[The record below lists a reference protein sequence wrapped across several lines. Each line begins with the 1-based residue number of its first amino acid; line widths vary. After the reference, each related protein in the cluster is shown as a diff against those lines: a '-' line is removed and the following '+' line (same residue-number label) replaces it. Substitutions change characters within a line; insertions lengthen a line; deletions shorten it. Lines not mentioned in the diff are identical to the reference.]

1 MADSELHQRRELDA
15 SPADMTNV
23 IHNDRTAIYSE
34 LERRAKGQRLT
45 PAQRRIA
52 QCLIENSAE
61 IGFLSSLEIARLA
74 DVSQPSVTRFATS
87 LGFNGYLEMRK
98 HLRTNF
104 VSPEVNPEPK
114 TNRYQAAV
122 QAEIH
127 NLEELSNI
135 LADESLIDSFGK
147 AMATSRPLAVMGLR
161 ASSGLANQ
169 LAYFAAKVH
178 PDVRLLNT
186 GGSLN
191 EDILEQIKA
200 AGGKTLLAF
209 MMPLY
214 PRETIKTLEFAR
226 EIGLTVALITDVSL
240 ADHSQWSDI
249 SLQVP
254 INSNLVF
261 DSYSSPT
268 VIVSILLDAMCNNMK
283 TESQRKLDQL
293 DTSSRKRKVF
303 TR

>member
-1 MADSELHQRRELDA
+1 MTNSELHQGPDFNDTA
-15 SPADMTNV
+15 SEMTNG
-23 IHNDRTAIYSE
+23 IQNDRTAIYSE
-34 LERRAKGQRLT
+34 LERRSKGQRLT

-52 QCLIENSAE
+52 QCLIENSNE
-61 IGFLSSLEIARLA
+61 IGFLSSLEVAKLA
-74 DVSQPSVTRFATS
+74 NVSQPSVTRFATS
-87 LGFNGYLEMRK
+87 LGFTGYLDMRK
-98 HLRTNF
+98 HLRASFVTPDVYPETN
-104 VSPEVNPEPK
+104 

-122 QAEIH
+122 QAERQ

-135 LADESLIDSFGK
+135 LADENLIDHFGK

-161 ASSGLANQ
+161 ASSGLATQ

-178 PDVRLLNT
+178 PDVRLLNA
-186 GGSLN
+186 GGSQN

-226 EIGLTVALITDVSL
+226 EIGLMVALITDVSL
-240 ADHSQWSDI
+240 TDHSQWSDI
-249 SLQVP
+249 LLQVP
-254 INSNLVF
+254 INTNLVF
-261 DSYSSPT
+261 DSYSAPA
-268 VIVSILLDAMCNNMK
+268 VIVSVLLDAMCNNMK
-283 TESQRKLDQL
+283 NESQRRLDRL
-293 DTSSRKRKVF
+293 DSSSRKRKVF